1 MDAIART
8 LSRIKY
14 RTEGTPFHVI
24 LLVGKGTQGH
34 CHPLTVFPSLR
45 QRPSANGYA
54 GGFCCMKKVPYPMY
68 YPTFMLV
75 PRGVMPSTPKKLS
88 PSLSAEGFRD
98 IDYGY

>member
-8 LSRIKY
+8 LSRIKF

-34 CHPLTVFPSLR
+34 CHPLTVFPYLR

-54 GGFCCMKKVPYPMY
+54 GGFCCMKKSTLPHVLSYLY
-68 YPTFMLV
+68 V
-75 PRGVMPSTPKKLS
+75 STPGGDAKH
-88 PSLSAEGFRD
+88 P
-98 IDYGY
+98 

>member
-34 CHPLTVFPSLR
+34 CHPLTVFPSLMTKAISKR
-45 QRPSANGYA
+45 LRWWLLLYE
-54 GGFCCMKKVPYPMY
+54 KK
-68 YPTFMLV
+68 YPTPCIIL
-75 PRGVMPSTPKKLS
+75 PLC
-88 PSLSAEGFRD
+88 
-98 IDYGY
+98 